1 MREAVVDAK
10 VAVAEIQEAIARTDR
25 ELGLERQRLAD
36 AERRGRLAGEIQD
49 QETVTVAE
57 RFTAKHRE
65 RIAVLQHK
73 LAAQREEL
81 ALAERELEE
90 MHTQLKSAERDRP
103 AMQGERST
111 EQAWRDVQGAGGARP
126 GMDLEDELLK
136 SDLDRAGRE
145 AAAARQLEELKKKMR
160 KGLTTVLLLV
170 LLQNLQ
176 QPPQPPPPDFLKRAH
191 TYSIV
196 AYDSVTGD
204 LGIAVQS
211 KFPNVG
217 GLVPWARAGVGAVAT
232 QSLSN
237 TDYGEK
243 GLELIARGATAPE
256 AMRIIMRSD
265 TRPSQRQVGMVDAHG
280 NAASWTGD
288 STFDW
293 AGGKT
298 GGRTDGQTGGKGQL
312 ITGRGYAA
320 QANIMVSDA
329 TVRNMADTFE
339 RTQGSLADRLIAAL
353 VAGQAGGGDRRG
365 MQSAALLV
373 VRANAGYLGTTD
385 RYIDIR
391 VYDAPDP
398 IKELQRLYALHKL
411 YFFTTDSAD
420 LLPITPALQKEL
432 EAILLVEP
440 VNQPQKWL
448 AAPQPS
454 LNDTFLTALANF
466 MYWENYDVRVR
477 MDGRIDR
484 VALDDIRKNRKR
496 R

>member
-1 MREAVVDAK
+1 
-10 VAVAEIQEAIARTDR
+10 
-25 ELGLERQRLAD
+25 
-36 AERRGRLAGEIQD
+36 
-49 QETVTVAE
+49 
-57 RFTAKHRE
+57 
-65 RIAVLQHK
+65 
-73 LAAQREEL
+73 
-81 ALAERELEE
+81 
-90 MHTQLKSAERDRP
+90 
-103 AMQGERST
+103 
-111 EQAWRDVQGAGGARP
+111 
-126 GMDLEDELLK
+126 
-136 SDLDRAGRE
+136 
-145 AAAARQLEELKKKMR
+145 
-160 KGLTTVLLLV
+160 VLLLAI
-170 LLQNLQ
+170 LQTLHH
-176 QPPQPPPPDFLKRAH
+176 PLQPPPTDFLKRAH

-217 GLVPWARAGVGAVAT
+217 GLVPWAKAGVGAVAT
-232 QSLSN
+232 QALSN

-243 GLELIARGATAPE
+243 GLELLARGATAPE
-256 AMRIIMRSD
+256 ALRVIMRTD
-265 TRPSQRQVGMVDAHG
+265 PQPSQRQVGMVDARG

-293 AGGKT
+293 AGGRT
-298 GGRTDGQTGGKGQL
+298 GGRPDGQTGGKGQL
-312 ITGRGYAA
+312 LTGRGYAA

-329 TVRNMADTFE
+329 TVRNMAETFE
-339 RTQGSLADRLIAAL
+339 RSRGSLADRLIAAL
-353 VAGQAGGGDRRG
+353 VAGQAGGGDKRG

-373 VRANAGYLGTTD
+373 VRARGGYLGGTD

-420 LLPITPALQKEL
+420 LLPIAPALQKEL
-432 EAILLVEP
+432 EAILLAEP

-454 LNDTFLTALANF
+454 LNETFLTALANF

-477 MDGRIDR
+477 MDGKIDR
-484 VALDDIRKNRKR
+484 VVLEDIRKNRAGRPR

>member
-1 MREAVVDAK
+1 M
-10 VAVAEIQEAIARTDR
+10 
-25 ELGLERQRLAD
+25 LL
-36 AERRGRLAGEIQD
+36 
-49 QETVTVAE
+49 
-57 RFTAKHRE
+57 
-65 RIAVLQHK
+65 
-73 LAAQREEL
+73 L
-81 ALAERELEE
+81 AL
-90 MHTQLKSAERDRP
+90 
-103 AMQGERST
+103 
-111 EQAWRDVQGAGGARP
+111 
-126 GMDLEDELLK
+126 
-136 SDLDRAGRE
+136 
-145 AAAARQLEELKKKMR
+145 
-160 KGLTTVLLLV
+160 
-170 LLQNLQ
+170 LQTLQ
-176 QPPQPPPPDFLKRAH
+176 QPSQPPPPDFLKRAH

-204 LGIAVQS
+204 LGVAVQS

-237 TDYGEK
+237 TDYGEQ

-256 AMRIIMRSD
+256 AMRIIMRAD
-265 TRPSQRQVGMVDAHG
+265 QRPSQRQVGMVDARG

-293 AGGKT
+293 AGGRT
-298 GGRTDGQTGGKGQL
+298 GGRPNGQPGGKGQL

-329 TVRNMADTFE
+329 TVRNMAETFE
-339 RTQGSLADRLIAAL
+339 RTPGSLADRLMAAL

-398 IKELQRLYALHKL
+398 IKELQRLYELHKL

-420 LLPITPALQKEL
+420 LLPITPVLQKEL

-440 VNQPQKWL
+440 KNQTEKWL
-448 AAPQPS
+448 AAPQPAR
-454 LNDTFLTALANF
+454 NDTFLTALANF

-477 MDGRIDR
+477 MDGKIDR
-484 VALDDIRKNRKR
+484 VVLEDIRKNRKSVR

>member
-1 MREAVVDAK
+1 
-10 VAVAEIQEAIARTDR
+10 
-25 ELGLERQRLAD
+25 
-36 AERRGRLAGEIQD
+36 
-49 QETVTVAE
+49 
-57 RFTAKHRE
+57 
-65 RIAVLQHK
+65 
-73 LAAQREEL
+73 
-81 ALAERELEE
+81 
-90 MHTQLKSAERDRP
+90 
-103 AMQGERST
+103 
-111 EQAWRDVQGAGGARP
+111 
-126 GMDLEDELLK
+126 
-136 SDLDRAGRE
+136 
-145 AAAARQLEELKKKMR
+145 
-160 KGLTTVLLLV
+160 VLLLV

-176 QPPQPPPPDFLKRAH
+176 QAPQPPPSDFLKRAH

-196 AYDSVTGD
+196 AYDSATGD
-204 LGIAVQS
+204 LGVAVQS

-265 TRPSQRQVGMVDAHG
+265 QRPSQRQVGMVDAHG
-280 NAASWTGD
+280 NTASWTGD

-293 AGGKT
+293 AGGRT
-298 GGRTDGQTGGKGQL
+298 GGGRSDGRSDGRTGGKGQL
-312 ITGRGYAA
+312 IEGRGYAA

-329 TVRNMADTFE
+329 TVRNMAETFE
-339 RTQGSLADRLIAAL
+339 RTRGSLADRLMAAL

-373 VRANAGYLGTTD
+373 VRANAGYLGATD

-398 IKELQRLYALHKL
+398 IKELQRLYDLHKL

-420 LLPITPALQKEL
+420 LMPITPALQREL

-440 VNQPQKWL
+440 KNQTQKWL

-477 MDGRIDR
+477 MDGKIDR
-484 VALDDIRKNRKR
+484 VALEDIRRNRKAAR
-496 R
+496 

>member
-1 MREAVVDAK
+1 M
-10 VAVAEIQEAIARTDR
+10 
-25 ELGLERQRLAD
+25 LFL
-36 AERRGRLAGEIQD
+36 
-49 QETVTVAE
+49 
-57 RFTAKHRE
+57 
-65 RIAVLQHK
+65 AVLQILH
-73 LAAQREEL
+73 
-81 ALAERELEE
+81 
-90 MHTQLKSAERDRP
+90 
-103 AMQGERST
+103 
-111 EQAWRDVQGAGGARP
+111 
-126 GMDLEDELLK
+126 
-136 SDLDRAGRE
+136 
-145 AAAARQLEELKKKMR
+145 
-160 KGLTTVLLLV
+160 
-170 LLQNLQ
+170 
-176 QPPQPPPPDFLKRAH
+176 QPPPSDFTKRAH

-217 GLVPWARAGVGAVAT
+217 GLVPWAKAGVGAVAT

-265 TRPSQRQVGMVDAHG
+265 TRPSQRQVGMVDARG
-280 NAASWTGD
+280 NSASWTGD

-293 AGGKT
+293 AGGRT
-298 GGRTDGQTGGKGQL
+298 GGRPDGRTGGKGQL
-312 ITGRGYAA
+312 IEGRYYAA

-329 TVRNMADTFE
+329 TVRNMAETFE
-339 RTQGSLADRLIAAL
+339 RTRGSLADRLLAAL
-353 VAGQAGGGDRRG
+353 VAGQAGGGDKRG

-373 VRANAGYLGTTD
+373 VRAGAGYLGATD

-398 IKELQRLYALHKL
+398 IKELQRLYELHKL

-420 LLPITPALQKEL
+420 LVPITPALQKEL

-440 VNQPQKWL
+440 ANQREKWL
-448 AAPQPS
+448 AAPQS
-454 LNDTFLTALANF
+454 AVNGAFLNALANF

-477 MDGRIDR
+477 MDGKIDR
-484 VALDDIRKNRKR
+484 VALDDIRKNRRSR

>member
-1 MREAVVDAK
+1 M
-10 VAVAEIQEAIARTDR
+10 
-25 ELGLERQRLAD
+25 
-36 AERRGRLAGEIQD
+36 
-49 QETVTVAE
+49 
-57 RFTAKHRE
+57 
-65 RIAVLQHK
+65 
-73 LAAQREEL
+73 
-81 ALAERELEE
+81 
-90 MHTQLKSAERDRP
+90 
-103 AMQGERST
+103 
-111 EQAWRDVQGAGGARP
+111 
-126 GMDLEDELLK
+126 
-136 SDLDRAGRE
+136 
-145 AAAARQLEELKKKMR
+145 
-160 KGLTTVLLLV
+160 LLLL
-170 LLQNLQ
+170 LLQSLHQ
-176 QPPQPPPPDFLKRAH
+176 PPAPPQPPPSDFLKRAH

-217 GLVPWARAGVGAVAT
+217 GLVPWAKAGVGAVAT

-265 TRPSQRQVGMVDAHG
+265 TRASQRQVGMVDAHG

-293 AGGKT
+293 AGGRT
-298 GGRTDGQTGGKGQL
+298 GGGADGQMGGKGKM
-312 ITGRGYAA
+312 ITGRNYAA

-329 TVRNMADTFE
+329 TVRNMAETFE
-339 RTQGSLADRLIAAL
+339 RTKGTLADRLIAAL

-398 IKELQRLYALHKL
+398 IKELQRLYALHRL
-411 YFFTTDSAD
+411 YFFTSDSAD
-420 LLPITPALQKEL
+420 LIPITPALQKEL
-432 EAILLVEP
+432 EAILLTEP

-448 AAPQPS
+448 DAPQPT
-454 LNDTFLTALANF
+454 LNQKFLTALANF

-477 MDGRIDR
+477 MDGKIDR
-484 VALDDIRKNRKR
+484 VALDDIRKNRRNVR